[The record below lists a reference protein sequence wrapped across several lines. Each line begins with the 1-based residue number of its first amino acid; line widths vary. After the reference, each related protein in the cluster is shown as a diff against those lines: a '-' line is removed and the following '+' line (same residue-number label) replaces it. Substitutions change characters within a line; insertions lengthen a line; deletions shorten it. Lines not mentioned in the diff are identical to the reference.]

1 MCASRNTDKM
11 LSWKDYSMKN
21 EERTEGYNWK
31 AQDMEEVFRWID
43 FDMID
48 KYFRLAR
55 FILKWYKFWKV
66 KQNH

>member
-1 MCASRNTDKM
+1 
-11 LSWKDYSMKN
+11 MKN

-55 FILKWYKFWKV
+55 FILK
-66 KQNH
+66 